1 MAARSGDSKRLSD
14 DPEKGR
20 GRALIVVLLVQVVV
34 AAVFILLVVTHSLPI
49 PGVDQATSTPSTSQP
64 VR

>member
-1 MAARSGDSKRLSD
+1 MAARRGNSKRLSD

-20 GRALIVVLLVQVVV
+20 GRALVVVLLVQVVV
-34 AAVFILLVVTHSLPI
+34 AAVFILLVATHSLPI
-49 PGVDQATSTPSTSQP
+49 PGADQAPKTSSTSKV